1 MTRSEAAPE
10 LRAPGER
17 TDGVALV
24 TGGAGGICSAI
35 NWRLVESGYTVM
47 AGDIAGEVAGAGD
60 GRLHGMRLDVSDG
73 RSVDAF
79 VGAAALLGPIQAVV
93 NCAGIVRFTPV
104 TGYGDA
110 DASMLW
116 EVNVAGSARVCRA
129 AAGRMGDGGAVVNIG
144 SLTGSF
150 GRLEGAS
157 LYGASKAG
165 VEAYTRYLACELAPR
180 GIRVNAVAPGYIAV
194 PMSPAMRAVSG
205 GEEEVV
211 KQVPLGRLGE
221 TSEVAEVVEF
231 LLSDRA
237 SYVTGTTVRVDG
249 GVLAR

>member
-1 MTRSEAAPE
+1 VT
-10 LRAPGER
+10 
-17 TDGVALV
+17 VALV
-24 TGGAGGICSAI
+24 TGGAGGIGTAI
-35 NWRLVESGYTVM
+35 NERLAAAGYTVL
-47 AGDIAGEVAGAGD
+47 AGDLTGDAAGD
-60 GRLHGMRLDVSDG
+60 GSVHATRLDVTDA
-73 RSVDAF
+73 RSVEDF
-79 VGAAALLGPIQAVV
+79 VAAGAELGPIGGVV

-104 TGYGDA
+104 SGFDDG

-116 EVNVAGSARVCRA
+116 EVNVAGGARVCRA
-129 AAGRMGDGGAVVNIG
+129 AAAHMVDGGAVVNIS

-157 LYGASKAG
+157 LYGATKAG

-194 PMSPAMRAVSG
+194 PMSPSMRAVSG
-205 GEEEVV
+205 GEEEVI

-221 TSEVAEVVEF
+221 TTEVAEVVEF

-237 SYVTGTTVRVDG
+237 SYITGTTVLVDG

>member
-1 MTRSEAAPE
+1 MT
-10 LRAPGER
+10 
-17 TDGVALV
+17 VALV
-24 TGGAGGICSAI
+24 TGGAGGIGTAI
-35 NWRLVESGYTVM
+35 NERLIAAGYTVLP
-47 AGDIAGEVAGAGD
+47 GDLPTDTAQGGSVHAA
-60 GRLHGMRLDVSDG
+60 RLDVTDA
-73 RSVDAF
+73 RSVDDF
-79 VGAAALLGPIQAVV
+79 VAAGAELGAIRAVV

-104 TGYGDA
+104 TGFDDA

-116 EVNVAGSARVCRA
+116 EVNVAGGARVCRA
-129 AAGRMGDGGAVVNIG
+129 AAPHIIEGGAVVNIG

-157 LYGASKAG
+157 LYGATKAG

-180 GIRVNAVAPGYIAV
+180 GIRVNAVAPGFIAV
-194 PMSPAMRAVSG
+194 PMSPSMRAVSG

-211 KQVPLGRLGE
+211 RQVPLGRLGE
-221 TSEVAEVVEF
+221 TTEVAEVVEF

-237 SYVTGTTVRVDG
+237 SYVTGTTVWVDG

>member
-1 MTRSEAAPE
+1 MS
-10 LRAPGER
+10 
-17 TDGVALV
+17 GVAIV
-24 TGGAGGICSAI
+24 TGGAGGICAAI
-35 NWRLVESGYTVM
+35 GRRLEQSGYTVL
-47 AGDIAGEVAGAGD
+47 AGDVAGDAE
-60 GRLHGMRLDVSDG
+60 RLDVSDAA
-73 RSVDAF
+73 SVDAF
-79 VGAAALLGPIQAVV
+79 VERAAGQGPITAVV

-104 TGYGDA
+104 SGYDDA

-116 EVNVAGSARVCRA
+116 EVNVAGIARVCRA
-129 AAGRMGDGGAVVNIG
+129 VAGRLAEGASIVNIG

-194 PMSPAMRAVSG
+194 PMSPSMRAVSG

-211 KQVPLGRLGE
+211 KQVPLGRLGKVDE
-221 TSEVAEVVEF
+221 IAEVVEF

-237 SYVTGTTVRVDG
+237 SYVTGTTIRVDG